1 MKYIILITLVLYSF
15 MAFSSQDNEI
25 GDIQRLKDRIAQ
37 LEYTIDS
44 NEMKRT
50 TKNANHY

>member
-1 MKYIILITLVLYSF
+1 MKYIILITLELCSL
-15 MAFSSQDNEI
+15 MALASQNNEI
-25 GDIQRLKDRIAQ
+25 SDIQRLKDRIAQ

-44 NEMKRT
+44 NEMKRA